1 MIMKSIIILI
11 FLTWPLVISG
21 QAVVGP
27 TGYSETDMN
36 TLNPNRL
43 LIRTKSAN
51 AYGTIGTPY
60 VFTDFKK
67 GNLYYANQQRVSNIM
82 LNYDC
87 YNNQLVYTS
96 GGPLYL
102 LNSDRIEY
110 FETDPGQDSSKLFRQ
125 IFVED
130 LKKRVF
136 LQILYNGSSTLYK
149 RYYKDFTEADYGG
162 AYSQDRRYDEY
173 KDRHGYFIKLADGD
187 LQQLKPRK
195 NSILEIL
202 LPDKG
207 DEIEKYIKKEKPD
220 LKTDD
225 GLVRLISFYDGLP

>member
-1 MIMKSIIILI
+1 MKSTIIFVFLIL
-11 FLTWPLVISG
+11 PLVISG
-21 QAVVGP
+21 QGVVGP

-36 TLNPNRL
+36 SLNPNRL
-43 LIRTKSAN
+43 LIRTKSAD

-60 VFTDFKK
+60 VFKDFKK
-67 GNLYYANQQRVSNIM
+67 GNLYYSNQQRVSNIL

-96 GGPLYL
+96 GGSRYL

-110 FETDPGQDSSKLFRQ
+110 FESDPGQDSSRLFRQ
-125 IFVED
+125 VFVED

-136 LQILYNGSSTLYK
+136 LQVLYNDASILYK
-149 RYYKDFTEADYGG
+149 RYYKDFREADYGG
-162 AYSQDRRYDEY
+162 AYSQDNRYDEY
-173 KDRHGYFIKLADGD
+173 HDRQAYYIKLADGD

-195 NSILEIL
+195 KSILEVL
-202 LPDKG
+202 SDRS

-220 LKTDD
+220 LKTDA
-225 GLVRLISFYDGLP
+225 GLVRLIGFYDGLQ